1 MGELIQFPK
10 TKVEKRKVRNEP
22 SSSYIMYN
30 NTYGVYT
37 SNGYKV
43 YTLGEKTHTEEDFIR
58 AVKEAAKI
66 GNKQL
71 EDMVKQDEE

>member
-22 SSSYIMYN
+22 SSSYFMHN
-30 NTYGVYT
+30 NAYGVYT
-37 SNGYKV
+37 STGYKV

-58 AVKEAAKI
+58 VVKEAAKI

-71 EDMVKQDEE
+71 EDMVKQDVE